1 MDGLDVQHGNPTFGD
16 ETLLG
21 HVQVEQVERVVNR
34 FDFAD
39 LHEPVLEV
47 LGGSDQHAVTMV
59 LRLSQDGV
67 QVLDSCHDAHRHFAT
82 IGRRLRA
89 RIQSGAESFA
99 NLLHASLQLVAL
111 EEDDENGFVDVVTL
125 ERMKINLM
133 KIIFK
138 VSQVGKEGKI
148 LFQLDLIQGLSTKIL
163 FEFGRSRASVFAH
176 CKNDFACAKTDLI
189 LK

>member
-125 ERMKINLM
+125 ERMKI
-133 KIIFK
+133 IFK

-163 FEFGRSRASVFAH
+163 FEFFASVFAH
-176 CKNDFACAKTDLI
+176 CENDFACAKTDLI